1 MTGIK
6 GFFAVIGEATRNLF
20 RPNVTVLFPLEHT
33 ALPEGFRGAPE
44 VDSDLCIIC
53 RRCERECPSHA
64 IRITPTESPDTPP
77 GMEAFAHSIELARC
91 MFCQTCEEFCSVGR
105 RTGTPAIA
113 LGKQWLLANYT
124 TEATIVTKI
133 VYKKKREK
141 ESS

>member
-6 GFFAVIGEATRNLF
+6 GFLAVIGEATRNLF

-64 IRITPTESPDTPP
+64 
-77 GMEAFAHSIELARC
+77 
-91 MFCQTCEEFCSVGR
+91 
-105 RTGTPAIA
+105 
-113 LGKQWLLANYT
+113 
-124 TEATIVTKI
+124 
-133 VYKKKREK
+133 
-141 ESS
+141 